1 VKEREE
7 AIKKRRSERE
17 VDGSL
22 FFWRKKR
29 SIRGSNQKEKI
40 RQRSG
45 WKFVFGGRREVYAE
59 REIF

>member
-22 FFWRKKR
+22 FFGGRRKVYAEAIKKR
-29 SIRGSNQKEKI
+29 RSEREVDGSLY
-40 RQRSG
+40 
-45 WKFVFGGRREVYAE
+45 FGGRREV
-59 REIF
+59 